1 MTTIFEKNT
10 NPKILGKKILLIITG
25 SIACYKSIEL
35 IRLLKK
41 NSYEVNCI
49 LTKGAKEFI
58 TPLLVSAIS
67 GTQTFDDLF
76 SSTDEVNMG
85 HINLSRN
92 NDIIVI
98 APASAD
104 FIAKIAHGYA
114 DDLASATIL
123 ASNKKIL
130 IAPAM
135 NQKMWENDITQHNLH
150 QILTQKNFIMINPE
164 NDVLACGE
172 EGLGKMASPQKILE
186 EIENFFIKKDLLKD
200 KNILITLGATHEPID
215 PVRFI
220 GNSSSGKQGLAIAKA
235 LSEMGANISLVIGHI
250 SEKIDFVAQNISFA
264 PSATLMFEEVKKLLN
279 SQRCD
284 VFIGC
289 SAVADYRVKN
299 YSPQK
304 IKKTSLQNLTL
315 ELERNPDILDFV
327 GKATN
332 RPNIVIGFCA
342 ESDNLLENART
353 KLINKNCDLIVAN
366 QVANGKIFG
375 SDTTSGLI
383 LNRFEHQQNFD
394 NISKKQVAQI
404 LADEIRKMLSR
415 N

>member
-1 MTTIFEKNT
+1 MTQINQFN
-10 NPKILGKKILLIITG
+10 GKKILLIITG
-25 SIACYKSIEL
+25 SVACYKSIEL

-67 GTQTFDDLF
+67 GTQTFDELF
-76 SSTDEVNMG
+76 SSDDEIKMG
-85 HINLSRN
+85 HINLSRE
-92 NDIIVI
+92 NDLIVI

-123 ASNKKIL
+123 ASNKKIF

-135 NQKMWENDITQHNLH
+135 NQKMWDNNITQNNIHK
-150 QILTQKNFIMINPE
+150 ILNQKDFKIINPE
-164 NDVLACGE
+164 KDILACGE
-172 EGLGKMASPQKILE
+172 EGFGKMASPQQILD
-186 EIENFFIKKDLLKD
+186 EINNFFTNKDLLKN

-220 GNSSSGKQGLAIAKA
+220 GNSSSGKQGLAIAKT
-235 LSEMGANISLVIGHI
+235 LHEMGANVSLIIGHI
-250 SEKIDFVAQNISFA
+250 SEKIDFMAKNISFA
-264 PSATLMFEEVKKLLN
+264 PTATLMLEEVKKHLN
-279 SQRCD
+279 NQARCD
-284 VFIGC
+284 IFIGC

-304 IKKTSLQNLTL
+304 IKKTSQQNLTL

-366 QVANGKIFG
+366 AVNNGKIFG

-394 NISKKQVAQI
+394 NISKIELSYLLINKINNITNPKQT
-404 LADEIRKMLSR
+404 
-415 N
+415 